1 MTMALGELIFFVV
14 AAIAILSALAVIL
27 HPHPVYSALALIVTL
42 FQIAV
47 LFLLLDAQMVAF
59 LQILVYAGAIMVL
72 FLFVIM
78 LLNLEREPEP
88 PPALWRGGMLALGA
102 ALAFEFAWF
111 FLRRMPP
118 SLRRAASPD
127 PDFGSVTALA
137 RVLFRDHALS
147 FELTSILLLVAVVGA
162 VVLAKRGAE

>member
-1 MTMALGELIFFVV
+1 MAFGEVIFFVV
-14 AAIAILSALAVIL
+14 AAIAVASALAVIL

-88 PPALWRGGMLALGA
+88 AAGRWRLGTLGLGA
-102 ALAFEFAWF
+102 LLAFEFAWF
-111 FLRRMPP
+111 FLRHPAP
-118 SLRRAASPD
+118 SPAPGATLD
-127 PDFGSVTALA
+127 PDYGSARALA
-137 RVLFRDHALS
+137 RTLFRDHALS
-147 FELTSILLLVAVVGA
+147 FEITSILLLVAVVGA
-162 VVLAKRGAE
+162 VVLAKRGAD

>member
-1 MTMALGELIFFVV
+1 MALAEVIFFVV
-14 AAIAILSALAVIL
+14 AALAILSALAVIL

-88 PPALWRGGMLALGA
+88 PPAPWRIGMLALGA
-102 ALAFEFAWF
+102 ALALEFGWF
-111 FLRRMPP
+111 FLRRLPS
-118 SLRRAASPD
+118 SLRRPATLD
-127 PDFGSVTALA
+127 PEYGSVTALA
-137 RVLFRDHALS
+137 RTLFRDHALS
-147 FELTSILLLVAVVGA
+147 FEITSILLLVAVVGA
-162 VVLAKRGAE
+162 VVLAKRGVE